1 MRINL
6 SLKYILSTI
15 VILLVVMGVTLGI
28 ISVRH
33 EELVMEQTKIQAK
46 TLFQQIVITR
56 RWIADHG
63 GVFVEKLPWVEAN
76 PYLKD
81 SQMIDT
87 KGKKYLKENPA
98 MVTKQLSKYAQK
110 DKLYSFHITSLK
122 LMNPENAPDD
132 FERSALRAFDEKK
145 LQELAKI
152 EKTGGS
158 HYYRYIAPLYV
169 EGACLE
175 CHAKQGYIVG
185 DIRGAI
191 SITVPIDYAFSAIN
205 SDRKNMIVGGI
216 LMVAVLMVVL
226 SLMTGRMVINPIKKI
241 RTFMVD
247 FSENGKPDFPVLK
260 TNDEI
265 EDLCR
270 SFLDMAKSIDGYH
283 SCLQEKIKGATNELT
298 EKNEALLRLNRTK
311 SDFIA
316 KISHEL
322 RTPLTSIKGAMDY
335 LSVKLAMRGKADVE
349 DLSVFFEVIKKNAER
364 LIRLV
369 NNVLDYERIELGAF
383 EMRFHEVNLR
393 DIFEEVITGLR
404 SEALQKKV
412 NIRLEAEDLMVYADE
427 DRMKQVLIN
436 LISNALNFSPESSEI
451 VVSLQEE
458 ADHAYV
464 SVSDSGSGIGEGERE
479 HIFRQFYSKGIKN
492 GTGLGL
498 AICKSIIDA
507 HNGEIGVESG
517 AGKGSCF
524 YFRIPKQRR
533 GDDEKTITCRR

>member
-1 MRINL
+1 
-6 SLKYILSTI
+6 
-15 VILLVVMGVTLGI
+15 
-28 ISVRH
+28 
-33 EELVMEQTKIQAK
+33 
-46 TLFQQIVITR
+46 
-56 RWIADHG
+56 
-63 GVFVEKLPWVEAN
+63 
-76 PYLKD
+76 
-81 SQMIDT
+81 
-87 KGKKYLKENPA
+87 
-98 MVTKQLSKYAQK
+98 
-110 DKLYSFHITSLK
+110 
-122 LMNPENAPDD
+122 
-132 FERSALRAFDEKK
+132 
-145 LQELAKI
+145 
-152 EKTGGS
+152 
-158 HYYRYIAPLYV
+158 
-169 EGACLE
+169 
-175 CHAKQGYIVG
+175 
-185 DIRGAI
+185 
-191 SITVPIDYAFSAIN
+191 
-205 SDRKNMIVGGI
+205 
-216 LMVAVLMVVL
+216 MVVL